1 MEYSYTGAYGE
12 FLAREIGVEWL
23 GGIRRHLFP
32 PGSMEASRNLVR
44 TILPPTQSTGYLPD
58 LRRRRIFQRHF
69 NAPGYLATCGK
80 S

>member
-44 TILPPTQSTGYLPD
+44 TMYHQLN
-58 LRRRRIFQRHF
+58 LR
-69 NAPGYLATCGK
+69 ATCQIFDDGE
-80 S
+80 SFSATLILQFT